1 MKKILFILLVVVFAS
16 CIRKE
21 QYEVAIDRYLQEHLK
36 DPDSYQNVELGEPK
50 KITPMTMVLTE
61 ALKRAKAGEFP
72 YDSISSKLEEAK
84 AFFKSQGTS
93 PYETL
98 GWDVHHKYRAKNS
111 FGAMNLEEVTYIFDK
126 SQKEILRVESK
137 NEY

>member
-1 MKKILFILLVVVFAS
+1 MKKILFILAVVVFAS

-50 KITPMTMVLTE
+50 KITPMTMALTE
-61 ALKRAKAGEFP
+61 TLKRAKAGEFP
-72 YDSISSKLEEAK
+72 YDSLSSKLVEIQAY
-84 AFFKSQGTS
+84 FKSQGTS
-93 PYETL
+93 PYEIL
-98 GWDVHHKYRAKNS
+98 GWEVHHKYRAKNS